1 MLCTYLYNTQE
12 KTLELLDAAGLMEMA
27 PSEEQVEQK
36 RTLMRERKF
45 KGVAHRG
52 RPQCR
57 EGQFIWVDVCNPT
70 ARDYLTLKERF
81 GLHAMVLEDIRAKEG
96 RPKLHSYGDYIYIIF
111 FAVKWHDRTP
121 LERARGNEHEKFSME
136 IVEIDCLVGPDYV
149 VTIHEEPLAPLD
161 DLRDRWMRRPEM
173 MKAGTGYLLYELMDE
188 VLDDYFPLLDAL
200 DEHVSDF
207 EENLFASETDASVQK
222 PLASDIFA
230 MRRDLLQIRRIA
242 GPTRDVVNLLLRHD
256 TDTGGKNYVYF
267 QDLYDHASRIVDMVD
282 TFREIL
288 AGALDAYLAT
298 ESNRM
303 NVVMKTLTS
312 CSIILFVPNLLA
324 AIYGMN
330 FENMPELR
338 TPSGYY
344 FVLAIMANSM
354 ALMIAYFKRLKWL

>member
-1 MLCTYLYNTQE
+1 MLCTYLYNTQAKQLE
-12 KTLELLDAAGLMEMA
+12 VLEPQELLSRA
-27 PSEEQVEQK
+27 PDEAQVEAK
-36 RTLMRERKF
+36 RASLVEKKH
-45 KGVAHRG
+45 KGAAVRG
-52 RPQCR
+52 RPRCNTG
-57 EGQFIWVDVCNPT
+57 EFMWVDACNPT
-70 ARDYLTLKERF
+70 PRDFLTLKERF
-81 GLHAMVLEDIRAKEG
+81 GLHPMVLEDIRSKEG
-96 RPKLHSYGDYIYIIF
+96 RPKLHSYGDYLYIIF
-111 FAVKWHDRTP
+111 FAVQWKERSP
-121 LERARGNEHEKFSME
+121 LERARGNEHEKFSMSV
-136 IVEIDCLVGPDYV
+136 VEIDCLVGPDFV
-149 VTIHEEPLAPLD
+149 VTIHDEPLSPLD

-173 MKAGTGYLLYELMDE
+173 MKAGTGYLLYEMMDE

-207 EENLFASETDASVQK
+207 EEKLFDSEKNGGDNRPISA
-222 PLASDIFA
+222 DIFA

-256 TDTGGKNYVYF
+256 SDTGGRNFVYF

-282 TFREIL
+282 NFREIL

-303 NVVMKTLTS
+303 NVVMKTLTA

-330 FENMPELR
+330 FENMPELKSP
-338 TPSGYY
+338 TGYY

-354 ALMIAYFKRLKWL
+354 ALMFAYFKRLKWL